1 MQNTILTVASFVVL
15 SASAKISSFEPL
27 TDSTKTLKV
36 SEKPAS
42 KHWYE
47 SLQMRGY
54 TQVRYNRLG
63 ETNPNLKCE
72 QCDRYWGNN
81 QGVGIRRARLIIF
94 GQVHPRVYLYF
105 QTDAANTVGTGM
117 QYLQVRDLYFD
128 YGLDKKNEF
137 RLRFGQ
143 SKVPFGFENL
153 QSSQNRLPLDR
164 ADATNSAVSNE
175 RDMGLFFMWA
185 PSKTRKLYSDL
196 IKENLKGSGDYGVF
210 AFGFYNGQVANKPEL
225 NNNRHMVARLSYPIA
240 IGKQLIEPGIAA
252 YKGVFTLAS
261 DQLTKGVKFTKAS
274 TLMNNL
280 QPDASYLDQR
290 VNAQFVV
297 YPKPFGIQAE
307 YNIGVGPQ
315 FNPVTDSIE
324 TQKLQGGYATFSYKM
339 NTKEGSVIPF
349 VRIQKYSGGKK
360 QELDARSY
368 KIQELEIGTEWQINK
383 NFELTAMYTT
393 SHREFLDY
401 AKQTN
406 DQKGRLIRIQVQ
418 MNF

>member
-1 MQNTILTVASFVVL
+1 MKNIILTIATFCALNNAAKAASM
-15 SASAKISSFEPL
+15 EPL
-27 TDSTKTLKV
+27 TDTTKALKIA
-36 SEKPAS
+36 EKPAA

-81 QGVGIRRARLIIF
+81 QGVGIRRARLIIS

-117 QYLQVRDLYFD
+117 QFLQVRDLYFD

-164 ADATNSAVSNE
+164 ADATNSAVANE

-185 PSKTRKLYSDL
+185 PSKTRKLYADL

-225 NNNRHMVARLSYPIA
+225 NNNRHVVARFSYPIA

-261 DQLTKGVKFTKAS
+261 D
-274 TLMNNL
+274 
-280 QPDASYLDQR
+280 
-290 VNAQFVV
+290 
-297 YPKPFGIQAE
+297 
-307 YNIGVGPQ
+307 
-315 FNPVTDSIE
+315 
-324 TQKLQGGYATFSYKM
+324 
-339 NTKEGSVIPF
+339 
-349 VRIQKYSGGKK
+349 
-360 QELDARSY
+360 
-368 KIQELEIGTEWQINK
+368 
-383 NFELTAMYTT
+383 
-393 SHREFLDY
+393 
-401 AKQTN
+401 
-406 DQKGRLIRIQVQ
+406 
-418 MNF
+418 

>member
-1 MQNTILTVASFVVL
+1 MKNILLTLTTFSIGITSVVANEL
-15 SASAKISSFEPL
+15 EPL
-27 TDSTKTLKV
+27 TDTTKSLKIA
-36 SEKPAS
+36 EKPAS

-63 ETNPNLKCE
+63 ETNPNLKCD

-81 QGVGIRRARLIIF
+81 QGVGIRRARLIIS

-105 QTDAANTVGTGM
+105 QTDAANAIGTGM
-117 QYLQVRDLYFD
+117 QYLQVRDMYFD

-143 SKVPFGFENL
+143 SKVPFGFENM

-164 ADATNSAVSNE
+164 ADATNSAVANE

-185 PSKTRKLYSDL
+185 PSKTRKLYADL

-225 NNNRHMVARLSYPIA
+225 NNNRHVVTRFSYPIA

-252 YKGVFTLAS
+252 YTGIYTLAS
-261 DQLTKGVKFTKAS
+261 DQLSKGVKYVKAP
-274 TLMNNL
+274 THGNQIM
-280 QPDASYLDQR
+280 PDASYLDQR
-290 VNAQFVV
+290 VNAQFVL
-297 YPKPFGIQAE
+297 YPKPLGIQAE

-315 FNPVTDSIE
+315 FNPTTDSIE
-324 TQKLQGGYATFSYKM
+324 TLNLRGGYTTISYKI

-349 VRIQKYSGGKK
+349 TRVQMYEGGKK

-368 KIQELEIGTEWQINK
+368 KMKELELGTEWQINK
-383 NFELTAMYTT
+383 NFELTAMYTI
-393 SHREFLDY
+393 SDREFLDF
-401 AKQTN
+401 AKQSN
-406 DQKGRLIRIQVQ
+406 HQKGRLIRIQVQ